1 MYLLLFFPRAPFSF
15 ASDVSLI
22 SCLYTTRRIIITW
35 VNQLENK
42 KIPLLSGFSAALI
55 VLSDDVNAQLTQI
68 QWPVTEG
75 QYSEGLFKEKKQ
87 FRAVTMKNEFFLLT
101 ISYFSRCSLQP
112 L

>member
-1 MYLLLFFPRAPFSF
+1 MYLLLLSPRAPFSF

-75 QYSEGLFKEKKQ
+75 QYSEGLFKEKNNSEQ
-87 FRAVTMKNEFFLLT
+87 
-101 ISYFSRCSLQP
+101 
-112 L
+112 